1 MELMMSETILNHQE
15 TTKNHI
21 VDLLKQLTLA
31 EQNTREE
38 RKEIAVQFPPGDE
51 EFSLL
56 EELELLTVNIRGY
69 ASQIKERGWI
79 ENETKAIE
87 ELQGMRVFRIPAIA
101 QFYFGSNGKY
111 EQMKGYIRMLDYLR
125 LLMLEYL
132 QPEQG
137 S

>member
-1 MELMMSETILNHQE
+1 MNEAILNDRE

-21 VDLLKQLTLA
+21 DKLLEELTLVY
-31 EQNTREE
+31 QKSKEE
-38 RKEIAVQFPPGDE
+38 RQEIVNHFPPDDE

-56 EELELLTVNIRGY
+56 EELELLTVSIRGY
-69 ASQIKERGWI
+69 AFQIQARGRV
-79 ENETKAIE
+79 ENGMKAIE
-87 ELQGMRVFRIPAIA
+87 QLQEMRIFRIPAIA
-101 QFYFGSNGKY
+101 QFYFGSHGKY

-132 QPEQG
+132 QPERG